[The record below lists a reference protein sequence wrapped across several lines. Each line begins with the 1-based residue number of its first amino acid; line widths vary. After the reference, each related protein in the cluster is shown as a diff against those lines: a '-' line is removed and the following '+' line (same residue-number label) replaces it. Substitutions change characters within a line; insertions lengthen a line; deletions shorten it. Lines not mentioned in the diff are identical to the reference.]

1 MNADAKNADKVNTIV
16 SKMSIRKS
24 RNINMHVNG
33 NIIQIYLE
41 LLYHRKRNREKE
53 RDMKRNLRIYYRSS
67 AQLSSPSPIN
77 TQKCVQ
83 APGSFI
89 SFPSPGVMRCEWLLK
104 WARRF
109 HSLRSL
115 STPHL
120 WPFDDMSPLAF
131 LPTPVMGGW
140 NKPEPAGREGNKAYL
155 QKL

>member
-1 MNADAKNADKVNTIV
+1 MPRMLVRLILV

-41 LLYHRKRNREKE
+41 LLCEKE
-53 RDMKRNLRIYYRSS
+53 KRRETWNRNLGIYYKSS

-89 SFPSPGVMRCEWLLK
+89 SFPSPGVMCSEWLLK

>member
-1 MNADAKNADKVNTIV
+1 MAIILVRLIEV
-16 SKMSIRKS
+16 SSNMSIRKS
-24 RNINMHVNG
+24 RNIIMHVNG
-33 NIIQIYLE
+33 KKYKSIWSCCAI
-41 LLYHRKRNREKE
+41 RKETEKKGE
-53 RDMKRNLRIYYRSS
+53 TWNRNLGIYYRSS
-67 AQLSSPSPIN
+67 AQLSSLSPIN

-89 SFPSPGVMRCEWLLK
+89 SFPSPGVMCSEWLLK
-104 WARRF
+104 WAGRF
-109 HSLRSL
+109 HSLHSL

-140 NKPEPAGREGNKAYL
+140 NKPKPAGREGNKAYL